1 MALQFN
7 DNPLLVFCLLVV
19 IGGMFVLALKMLST
33 GSGWA
38 ELASRYPEQ
47 ASAGGES
54 FAGVSLNSSRRGS
67 YGRQLIVVVDRH
79 ALHLS
84 MHLPSRLFHRPIS
97 VPWERIGGFSSH
109 PWQSGM
115 LGISFSEMDLVFY
128 VDERVISAARARW
141 ESRVGEPV
149 T

>member
-1 MALQFN
+1 MAFQFN
-7 DNPLLVFCLLVV
+7 ENPLLVFGLFVV

-38 ELASRYPEQ
+38 ELAGRYPGRT
-47 ASAGGES
+47 SVGGDLFE
-54 FAGVSLNSSRRGS
+54 GVSLNSSRRGS
-67 YGRQLIVVVDRH
+67 YGRQVVVVVDRH
-79 ALHLS
+79 ALHLF

-128 VDERVISAARARW
+128 VDERVISAARTRW